1 MSAIVLGGHGLP
13 SPKNVRSGGNA
24 VASGPKRHST
34 KGANRTAYSQVGS
47 GRCAASSAE
56 RFRPAVRFL
65 GAFRRFFTGLNTLA
79 RLGGE
84 GGTRLMFLSRLTKA
98 SAISGMSEGPSSGGV
113 CIVASIRSA

>member
-1 MSAIVLGGHGLP
+1 MSAIG
-13 SPKNVRSGGNA
+13 RSGHTSPRLRMFA
-24 VASGPKRHST
+24 LEVKRSLLAQSEHSA
-34 KGANRTAYSQVGS
+34 KGANRTAQSQVGS